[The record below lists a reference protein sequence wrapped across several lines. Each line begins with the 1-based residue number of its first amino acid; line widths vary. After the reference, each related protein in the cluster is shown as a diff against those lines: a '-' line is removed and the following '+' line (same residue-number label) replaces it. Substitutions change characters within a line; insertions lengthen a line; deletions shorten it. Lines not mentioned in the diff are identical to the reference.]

1 MPPKKSAKRN
11 KKANKKP
18 NKKNVRRLKPKP
30 QAKSAAAPADNDDEF
45 VSSQAPLSEHL
56 AELRKRLA
64 ISLAGFAASF
74 VLAFI
79 FAGQIF
85 DFLLIPY
92 EQASGDARAIRLIY
106 TAPQEFF
113 LTQIKLS
120 FFGGFVISF
129 PLIAQ
134 QLYRFVAPGLYRHE
148 RRAFLPFLLA
158 APILFLLGAALVY
171 FAIMPLALGF
181 FLSMEMVST
190 ARAIEMVPKVSEYL
204 GLIMALML
212 AFGLCFQLPVVMAL
226 LARAGLVSAR
236 GLASGRKYAVV
247 AIFMLAAILTPP
259 DIISQ
264 IGLAVP
270 VLLLYEVAIFAARRM
285 ERKKK

>member
-1 MPPKKSAKRN
+1 MPKTKKVKKS
-11 KKANKKP
+11 KKA
-18 NKKNVRRLKPKP
+18 
-30 QAKSAAAPADNDDEF
+30 AKSVQASKAAAASPDESVSDESVADELAA
-45 VSSQAPLSEHL
+45 SQAPLSEHL

-64 ISLAGFAASF
+64 IALASF
-74 VLAFI
+74 AVGFVVAFI

-85 DFLLIPY
+85 DFLLLPY
-92 EQASGDARAIRLIY
+92 ERASGDARAIRLIY

-113 LTQIKLS
+113 LTQVKLS
-120 FFGGFVISF
+120 FFGAFVLSF
-129 PLIAQ
+129 PVMAQ

-158 APILFLLGAALVY
+158 APILFVAGAALVY
-171 FAIMPLALGF
+171 YAIMPLALGF
-181 FLSMEMVST
+181 FLSMEMVDT

-204 GLIMALML
+204 GLITALML

-226 LARAGLVSAR
+226 LARAGLVSAA
-236 GLASGRKYAVV
+236 GLAAGRKYAVV
-247 AIFMLAAILTPP
+247 AIFALAAILTPP

-270 VLLLYEVAIFAARRM
+270 VLLLYEVAIVAARRM
-285 ERKKK
+285 EKRKQN